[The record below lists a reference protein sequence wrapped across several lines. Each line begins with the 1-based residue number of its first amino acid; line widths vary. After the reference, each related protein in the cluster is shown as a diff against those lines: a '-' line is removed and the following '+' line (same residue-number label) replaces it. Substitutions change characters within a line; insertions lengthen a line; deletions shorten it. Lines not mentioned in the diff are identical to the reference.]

1 MDRERE
7 IVRGVKDGQEQTTET
22 VWQFLAL
29 LRRFLFPSAP
39 SPAWHLPLTI
49 ARNLS
54 LASAFALLFYC
65 QFVALPLFVVVSIAD
80 IKRKMAMPA
89 PKYDLIL
96 TARTHTHTHK
106 HSNTLSC
113 VTALAYY
120 AYALW
125 QGWRKRGASTLSGK
139 NNNEIQVPQQ
149 QQLLQLQQQQ
159 QRTELA
165 EPSANAMTFQ
175 VDAAT
180 RCNSLVLDRKTS

>member
-1 MDRERE
+1 MRRGVKNPFKQKSTRSFNFDMFLWLAKGRIEMDRERE
-7 IVRGVKDGQEQTTET
+7 IVRGVKDEQTTET

-54 LASAFALLFYC
+54 FASAFALLFYC

-96 TARTHTHTHK
+96 TA
-106 HSNTLSC
+106 NTLSC
-113 VTALAYY
+113 VTALHI
-120 AYALW
+120 
-125 QGWRKRGASTLSGK
+125 THTPCGK
-139 NNNEIQVPQQ
+139 AGEKEE
-149 QQLLQLQQQQ
+149 
-159 QRTELA
+159 RA
-165 EPSANAMTFQ
+165 
-175 VDAAT
+175 
-180 RCNSLVLDRKTS
+180 R

>member
-1 MDRERE
+1 MRRGVKNPFKQKSTRSFNFDMFLWQAKGRIEMDRERERE

-96 TARTHTHTHK
+96 TANTRTHSH
-106 HSNTLSC
+106 
-113 VTALAYY
+113 V
-120 AYALW
+120 
-125 QGWRKRGASTLSGK
+125 
-139 NNNEIQVPQQ
+139 
-149 QQLLQLQQQQ
+149 
-159 QRTELA
+159 
-165 EPSANAMTFQ
+165 
-175 VDAAT
+175 
-180 RCNSLVLDRKTS
+180 

>member
-7 IVRGVKDGQEQTTET
+7 IVRGVKDEQTTET

-54 LASAFALLFYC
+54 LASAFAFLFYC

-96 TARTHTHTHK
+96 TA
-106 HSNTLSC
+106 NTLSC
-113 VTALAYY
+113 VTALHI
-120 AYALW
+120 
-125 QGWRKRGASTLSGK
+125 THTPCGK
-139 NNNEIQVPQQ
+139 AGEKEE
-149 QQLLQLQQQQ
+149 
-159 QRTELA
+159 RA
-165 EPSANAMTFQ
+165 
-175 VDAAT
+175 
-180 RCNSLVLDRKTS
+180 R